1 MMPFQDGIVSLTCSS
16 SWMFLLEPSS
26 PERIAVGGG
35 GVTLQ
40 HHAGYHGAGRVE
52 KAWPRGSD
60 SRGQNPP
67 KEARESDLWFP
78 NVTDAGDGSLILGLK
93 QAQG

>member
-1 MMPFQDGIVSLTCSS
+1 MQLILDVSVRAIKSREDSC
-16 SWMFLLEPSS
+16 
-26 PERIAVGGG
+26 RG
-35 GVTLQ
+35 
-40 HHAGYHGAGRVE
+40 GYHGAGRVE

>member
-1 MMPFQDGIVSLTCSS
+1 MQLILDVSVRAIKSREDSC
-16 SWMFLLEPSS
+16 
-26 PERIAVGGG
+26 RGGG